1 LIAPSVEPSKVPVC
15 LAMSTE
21 ENFHTLVANV
31 DYPMFIV
38 TAVAHGTRAGC
49 LVGFATQ
56 SSIDPPRLLVL
67 LSKINRTYRLSQE
80 TDTLVVHFLH
90 EGNHDLATLFG
101 EETGDEVDKFAGC
114 QWQEGPQH
122 TPVLRGTRGWVAGSI
137 LGHLDAGDHVAHL
150 LEVNTAMTDVPGRP
164 LAFQTVRDMEPGH
177 PA

>member
-1 LIAPSVEPSKVPVC
+1 MC

-38 TAVAHGTRAGC
+38 TAAAHGTRAGC

-67 LSKINRTYRLSQE
+67 LSTINRTYRLSQE

-137 LGHLDAGDHVAHL
+137 LGRLDAGDHVAHL

>member
-1 LIAPSVEPSKVPVC
+1 MAPSVEPSKVPVC

-38 TAVAHGTRAGC
+38 TAAAHGTRAGC

-80 TDTLVVHFLH
+80 TDTLVAVSYTHLRAH
-90 EGNHDLATLFG
+90 ETRHDL
-101 EETGDEVDKFAGC
+101 VC
-114 QWQEGPQH
+114 
-122 TPVLRGTRGWVAGSI
+122 R
-137 LGHLDAGDHVAHL
+137 L
-150 LEVNTAMTDVPGRP
+150 L
-164 LAFQTVRDMEPGH
+164 
-177 PA
+177 